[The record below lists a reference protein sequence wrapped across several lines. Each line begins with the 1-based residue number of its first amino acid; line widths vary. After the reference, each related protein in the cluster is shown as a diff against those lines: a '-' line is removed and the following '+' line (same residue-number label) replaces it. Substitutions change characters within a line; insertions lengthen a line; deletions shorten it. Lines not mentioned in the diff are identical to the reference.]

1 MTAPPTTLDEAGM
14 PIMAPN
20 GGAPH
25 APQTNA
31 VADMQQ
37 QPIDPV
43 NSIVI
48 NKAPLLPPNENKNE
62 EHP

>member
-1 MTAPPTTLDEAGM
+1 MTAPSTNLDEAGM

-25 APQTNA
+25 APQSNA
-31 VADMQQ
+31 AADMHQ
-37 QPIDPV
+37 QPHDPV

-48 NKAPLLPPNENKNE
+48 NKAPLLPPDENKNE
-62 EHP
+62 EIP